1 MEPTNQLTYS
11 QRMDLSA
18 RLDQAMKAAGYASQT
33 ALSRASGV
41 SQSAVN
47 RILKRQGKQGP
58 DTATVAK
65 LADACG
71 VTTEWLISGIGASA
85 EEPERSKANFA
96 LVYVSQVELA
106 ILTRY
111 REANIAGQHLIED
124 LALSVSREVS
134 GD

>member
-1 MEPTNQLTYS
+1 MEPTIQVTYS

-18 RLDQAMKAAGYASQT
+18 RLDEAMKAAGYESQT

-71 VTTEWLISGIGASA
+71 VKTEWLISGIGSGTI
-85 EEPERSKANFA
+85 ETERGDHQLS
-96 LVYVSQVELA
+96 LVYVTQVELA
-106 ILTRY
+106 ILTHY
-111 REANIAGQHLIED
+111 REASIAGKHLVED
-124 LALSVSREVS
+124 LALSVSQEAS
-134 GD
+134 GR